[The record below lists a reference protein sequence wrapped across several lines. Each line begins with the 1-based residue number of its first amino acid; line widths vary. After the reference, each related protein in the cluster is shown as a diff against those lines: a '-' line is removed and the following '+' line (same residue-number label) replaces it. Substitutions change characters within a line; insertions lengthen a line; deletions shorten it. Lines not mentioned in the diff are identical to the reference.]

1 MTASPSTRTDD
12 GAVAPPPEDPIFRS
26 LEFKNLTVKN
36 RVFRS
41 NISGRF
47 DNYDGSG
54 SPVRINWE
62 LKFARGGVGAI
73 ISSFVP
79 VVIEGRIVP
88 NYATID
94 GEDKIR
100 FWRELGE
107 RVHEYDCR
115 FIMQLSHAG
124 RQRDIAGFERPTGFG
139 PTARREGVHGLRAN
153 VMDRRKIKETV
164 RHFAAGARRA
174 REAGLDGIELHSANG
189 YLFTQFLSPAINNRQ
204 DEYGGPLE
212 NRARFILEVVR
223 AIRAEVGDSFHLQA
237 KISAVDY
244 NNAVFFWESKGTTV
258 EDSVQVCRWLEE
270 AGVDAIH
277 VSAGSAFP
285 HPRNPAGDFPVDVA
299 AQTYGAMIST
309 AAFGLRNYIIFRTPG
324 LRQVFKRLWERTVP
338 DHDHIEGLNLRNAR
352 GIKEAVNVPVICTG
366 GFQTASVI
374 RQAIADGSCD
384 AVSVARPLVANN
396 DLVNLFAQG
405 HDRPPRPCTYC
416 NRCLIHTLQ
425 DPLGCYEP
433 IRFDTREDM
442 IEQVLSVYEPAYP
455 ERRRPSAAGT
465 ASSETKGG

>member
-1 MTASPSTRTDD
+1 MS
-12 GAVAPPPEDPIFRS
+12 GAAGARAGDPIFQP
-26 LEFKNLTVKN
+26 LEFRNLTVKN

-73 ISSFVP
+73 VSSFVP

-88 NYATID
+88 NYATIERD
-94 GEDKIR
+94 DRIP
-100 FWRELGE
+100 FWRELCE
-107 RVHEYDCR
+107 RVREHDCR

-139 PTARREGVHGLRAN
+139 PTARRESVHGLRAN
-153 VMDRRKIKETV
+153 KMDRRKIAETV
-164 RHFAAGARRA
+164 RDFAAGARRA
-174 REAGLDGIELHSANG
+174 RDAGVDGIELHSANG
-189 YLFTQFLSPAINNRQ
+189 YLFTQFLSPAINNRD
-204 DEYGGPLE
+204 DEYGGSLE

-223 AIRAEVGDSFHLQA
+223 AIRAEVGDDFHLQA

-244 NNAVFFWESKGTTV
+244 NDALFFWEGGPETTI

-277 VSAGSAFP
+277 VSAGNAFP
-285 HPRNPAGDFPVDVA
+285 HPRNPAGYFPADAA

-309 AAFGLRNYIIFRTPG
+309 ARFGLRNYVIFRTPG
-324 LRQVFKRLWERTVP
+324 LRRVFKWLWERTVP
-338 DHDHIEGLNLRNAR
+338 DHDQIEGLNLPNAR
-352 GIKEAVNVPVICTG
+352 RIKEAVSVPVICTG

-374 RQAIADGSCD
+374 RRAIEEGSCD
-384 AVSVARPLVANN
+384 AVSAARPLVANN
-396 DLVNLFAQG
+396 DLVDLFAQG
-405 HDRPPRPCTYC
+405 HDRAPRPCTYC
-416 NRCLIHTLQ
+416 NRCLVHTLQ
-425 DPLGCYEP
+425 NPLGCYEP
-433 IRFDTREDM
+433 LRYDTREEM
-442 IEQVLSVYEPAYP
+442 VEQILSVYEPSIYEGSEARARRGFAGL
-455 ERRRPSAAGT
+455 RRRAAEP
-465 ASSETKGG
+465 ASRR